1 MAVHFIEEDRKAYGF
16 NRTVVKKWLDEVVK
30 LEGKKTGK
38 INYVFCSDD
47 YLVGVNMEF
56 LKRDYFTDVISFDYS
71 IKNEVSGDIL
81 ISVDRVGENAKN
93 IGVSDIEE
101 LKRIMVHGLLH
112 LIGYDDG
119 TDETKAIMSAREDL
133 YLGLSQ

>member
-1 MAVHFIEEDRKAYGF
+1 MEVHFIEEDRKAYGF

-101 LKRIMVHGLLH
+101 MKRIMVHGLLH

>member
-1 MAVHFIEEDRKAYGF
+1 MPVQDRKAYGF
-16 NRTVVKKWLDEVVK
+16 NRTVVKKWLEEVVK

-101 LKRIMVHGLLH
+101 MKRIMVHGLLH

>member
-71 IKNEVSGDIL
+71 IKNSQ
-81 ISVDRVGENAKN
+81 
-93 IGVSDIEE
+93 
-101 LKRIMVHGLLH
+101 
-112 LIGYDDG
+112 
-119 TDETKAIMSAREDL
+119 MS
-133 YLGLSQ
+133 QIN

>member
-101 LKRIMVHGLLH
+101 MKRIMVHGLLH